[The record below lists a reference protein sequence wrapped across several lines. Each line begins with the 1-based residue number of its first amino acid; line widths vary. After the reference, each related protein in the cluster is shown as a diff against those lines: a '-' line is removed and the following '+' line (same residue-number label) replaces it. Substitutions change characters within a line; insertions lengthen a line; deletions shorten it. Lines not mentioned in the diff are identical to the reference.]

1 MAKTAIRKGY
11 ETMKKKVT
19 ILLLIISIVFCAS
32 GGYFYIKTAKN
43 AKAVKDY
50 NMMNVSD
57 KGDYLIWADL
67 DYDAYSFGGND
78 IAMDEYEITQE
89 TALDIGNAVL
99 KDIYQE
105 QWREFFEETEYMVIS
120 IEKQDMYIVS
130 RAPVG
135 YVGDGSYVAINKK
148 DGKILRIWFDAGVP
162 KSYKR

>member
-1 MAKTAIRKGY
+1 MRKGY

-32 GGYFYIKTAKN
+32 GGCFYILTAKN

-50 NMMNVSD
+50 NMMNVPD
-57 KGDYLIWADL
+57 KGKFAVWAD
-67 DYDAYSFGGND
+67 YEFEVESTGGNFLS
-78 IAMDEYEITQE
+78 MEKYGITQE
-89 TALDIGNAVL
+89 TALEIANAVL

-105 QWREFFEETEYMVIS
+105 HWREVYEKTEYYVKYVK
-120 IEKQDMYIVS
+120 KQDMYIVS

-148 DGKILRIWFDAGVP
+148 DGKILRIWFDAGIP